1 MTKVTTRRRVTIPRE
16 IADLCG
22 IEPGDEVR
30 WVPAGDSVLLVF
42 PGRRAHSG
50 SVEKRLEIFD
60 CATERQLRRQQGRVP
75 GAAPRDRGWRRDDL
89 YDRGRA
95 R

>member
-1 MTKVTTRRRVTIPRE
+1 MTKVTSRWRVTIPRE
-16 IADLCG
+16 IADHCG

-30 WVPAGDSVLLVF
+30 WVQVGDAVLLVF
-42 PGRRAHSG
+42 PGRQAQTRR
-50 SVEKRLEIFD
+50 VDKRLEIFD
-60 CATERQLRRQQGRVP
+60 RATERQLQRQQGRAAAEVP
-75 GAAPRDRGWRRDDL
+75 PDRGWRRDDL

>member
-1 MTKVTTRRRVTIPRE
+1 MTKVTSRRRVTIPRE
-16 IADLCG
+16 IADHYG

-30 WVPAGDSVLLVF
+30 WVLAGGTVLLVA
-42 PGRRAHSG
+42 PDRRTHSLT
-50 SVEKRLEIFD
+50 VEKRLNSFD
-60 CATERQLRRQQGRVP
+60 RATERQLRRQQGRAPEEV
-75 GAAPRDRGWRRDDL
+75 PRDRGWRRDDL